1 MRRLP
6 LKLAVTGG
14 VAAFLVALPV
24 SLDLSRSNATA
35 TVKRNTSS
43 FFYLPVTRA
52 TISPSRPRQCDTA
65 QAVVGRPGTPGSV
78 AGVARR
84 SSRRAVRRHY

>member
-1 MRRLP
+1 MRNLP

-24 SLDLSRSNATA
+24 SLDVSRSNATA
-35 TVKRNTSS
+35 PGHTSS
-43 FFYLPVTRA
+43 SGVGLK
-52 TISPSRPRQCDTA
+52 CDTA

>member
-1 MRRLP
+1 MHNLSIRL
-6 LKLAVTGG
+6 AMTGG
-14 VAAFLVALPV
+14 VAAFLVPVPV
-24 SLDLSRSNATA
+24 SIGGSRSDGATLGHGGA
-35 TVKRNTSS
+35 
-43 FFYLPVTRA
+43 
-52 TISPSRPRQCDTA
+52 ISVGLKWDTA

>member
-1 MRRLP
+1 MRNLP

-24 SLDLSRSNATA
+24 SIDVSRSNATA
-35 TVKRNTSS
+35 PGQASAIRVGLK
-43 FFYLPVTRA
+43 
-52 TISPSRPRQCDTA
+52 CDTA

-84 SSRRAVRRHY
+84 SSRRAVRRHYY